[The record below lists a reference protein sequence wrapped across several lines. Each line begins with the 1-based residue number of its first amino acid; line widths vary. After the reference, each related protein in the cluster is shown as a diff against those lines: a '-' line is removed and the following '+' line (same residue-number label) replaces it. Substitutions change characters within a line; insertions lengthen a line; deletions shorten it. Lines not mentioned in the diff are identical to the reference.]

1 MATKSKLVEAYR
13 AFVSDVAAVRYF
25 AEEPV
30 YDSDGT
36 PHAPSR
42 VHVWARRNV
51 PAFMVLWA
59 CVCGYVGAAV
69 CKVRG
74 HAWVDNSY
82 GGPESGCVDV
92 YCARC
97 GRSHHVTLY

>member
-1 MATKSKLVEAYR
+1 MPTKSKLVEAYR
-13 AFVSDVAAVRYF
+13 AFGYDVAAVRHF

-42 VHVWARRNV
+42 VHVWVQRNLPTFV
-51 PAFMVLWA
+51 VLWA
-59 CVCGYVGAAV
+59 NACMLAGMVI

-82 GGPESGCVDV
+82 GGPESGCVDMH
-92 YCARC
+92 CTRC
-97 GRSHHVTLY
+97 GHGHHVTLY